1 MNFCAGS
8 RADMSNTTFCSPI
21 PIPNIYREALTIP
34 NTNTVPD
41 VIWSGWGA
49 WSGWSGWGGR
59 GGWGGWG
66 GWGGKI
72 SKISKNSK
80 FFKIFKKN

>member
-1 MNFCAGS
+1 MTFCAGS

-41 VIWSGWGA
+41 VIWSGWGG
-49 WSGWSGWGGR
+49 WSGWSGWGGF
-59 GGWGGWG
+59 GGWGGRGGRGRWG
-66 GWGGKI
+66 GRGG
-72 SKISKNSK
+72 
-80 FFKIFKKN
+80 